1 MMKEITDSD
10 KGLNDFSDLNLLD
23 DQLDQALAPED
34 LKALLAAELS
44 ADLVQRYLQQI
55 AAKPLF
61 SPDEE
66 REMAHQAKAGNFEAR
81 QAMIEHNL
89 RLVVSI
95 AKTYMNR
102 GLPLPDLIEEGNL
115 GLMHALDKFEPQR
128 GFKFS
133 TYATWWIRQS
143 VEKALMS
150 QVRTVRL
157 PVHVIREINQVL
169 RARRFLEQ
177 ALAADGRLPDMEDIA
192 SLTGKSMEDV
202 VDALAMAEHSTSLDA
217 PRDMAPG
224 SSLLDIISDKRSAGP
239 HEKVEKSQLE
249 DMLYTWLKGL
259 KDDQRIVI
267 LRRYGLDN
275 QESATLEEVAKELNL
290 SKERVRQIQQDALVK
305 LKKYLH
311 SHGLDKG
318 AILDN

>member
-1 MMKEITDSD
+1 MSQSFDSD
-10 KGLNDFSDLNLLD
+10 HPSSKDFSDLNDYEDQELD
-23 DQLDQALAPED
+23 AQELRDV
-34 LKALLAAELS
+34 LAAELT

-55 AAKPLF
+55 ASKPLF
-61 SPDEE
+61 TPDQELSV
-66 REMAHQAKAGNFEAR
+66 ATQAKKGDFAAR

-115 GLMHALDKFEPQR
+115 GLMHALDKFEPSR
-128 GFKFS
+128 GFRFS

-143 VEKALMS
+143 IEKGLMD

-177 ALAADGRLPDMEDIA
+177 TLASVGRLPDMEDIA
-192 SLTGKSMEDV
+192 SLTGKSLEDV
-202 VDALAMAEHSTSLDA
+202 ADILAMAEHSTSLDA
-217 PRDMAPG
+217 PRDLDPG
-224 SSLLDIISDKRSAGP
+224 SSLLDLISDQRSAGP
-239 HEKVEKSQLE
+239 DQEVEKSQLE
-249 DMLYTWLKGL
+249 EMLRAWLNNL
-259 KDDQRIVI
+259 KDDQRLVI

-275 QESATLEEVAKELNL
+275 QEPATLESVANELKL
-290 SKERVRQIQQDALVK
+290 SKERVRQIQQEALLK
-305 LKKYLH
+305 LKKHLQ
-311 SHGLDKG
+311 SHGLDKDSV
-318 AILDN
+318 LDD